1 LLIDKP
7 LGFSSNQ
14 TLSKVKW
21 LFSPIKAGHTGTL
34 DPMATG
40 LLPICLGDATKFSS
54 FLLDSN
60 KTYEAVIKLG
70 YTSDTGDTEGNILKN
85 KNSKLPESLAVKKIL
100 KKFVGEIE
108 QLPPMHSALKYKGKA
123 LYTYARK
130 GLEVKRNKRVIK
142 IYKLDLMG
150 YKKGILKVSISCS
163 KGTYIRVLAEDIG
176 NALGVGG
183 YLIKLRRTIIGL
195 FRVEDA
201 ISLSV
206 IEKLE
211 YSKRLNFLKP
221 VKELLADVKS
231 INLSE
236 QEEIFI
242 KNGQKLIKNNMV
254 AGVYSLFNQS
264 SKFLGVGEVSQNSVL
279 KVKRLISMQD
289 K

>member
-1 LLIDKP
+1 MLIDKP